1 MSTSR
6 ENTSKVSKIVLKKG
20 FKVATA
26 NQVGYSSLDVR
37 TIRPK
42 GNLELGG

>member
-6 ENTSKVSKIVLKKG
+6 EKTSKISKIVLKKG
-20 FKVATA
+20 LKVATA
-26 NQVGYSSLDVR
+26 NQVGSSSLDVR

-42 GNLELGG
+42 GNLEPGG